1 MRREDDWT
9 GRNDGGERPLLASR
23 RQALIESARLVG
35 GALLLSVGVASVTP
49 DGGQS
54 VAFAQAMPTGG
65 VDPQMQEVL
74 DALAALDPLPL
85 ETVIPR
91 QARELPSVA
100 DAVQGALAARGQP
113 PAVEPVGQIEHRLI
127 PGGPGSE
134 GTLVRIYTPASG
146 AGPFPVLVYFHGGG
160 WVIANLNVYD
170 ASARAL
176 ANAATAVVVSVAYRQ
191 APENP
196 FPAAVDDA
204 YAAYQWVVGNAATFN
219 GDSAHVAVGGESA
232 GGNLAAVTALLAHQ
246 RGLAPPLHQM
256 LVYPVTD
263 FVGDYPSYQE
273 NFDAKPLSTPALQ
286 WFGRYYLRSDAD
298 RQDPRASPLRAPD
311 LHGLPSAT
319 VILAEIDPLRD
330 QGAAYAT
337 RLREAGVPVT
347 ARLYQSVTHEFFGTG
362 AVVDQAKDAVAVAA
376 AGLRAAFAA
385 GPSVK

>member
-1 MRREDDWT
+1 MRRMDDWT
-9 GRNDGGERPLLASR
+9 GRGDMGERPRLASR
-23 RQALIESARLVG
+23 RQALVGSARLVG
-35 GALLLSVGVASVTP
+35 GALLLSVGTASVTP

-113 PAVEPVGQIEHRLI
+113 PAVETVGQIEHRLI
-127 PGGPGSE
+127 PGGPSSE

-146 AGPFPVLVYFHGGG
+146 TGPFPVLVYFHGGG

-176 ANAATAVVVSVAYRQ
+176 TNAANAVVVSVAYRQ

-219 GDSAHVAVGGESA
+219 GDPAHVAVGGESA

-246 RGLAPPLHQM
+246 RGFAPPVHQL

-347 ARLYQSVTHEFFGTG
+347 VRLYQGVTHEFFGTG

-376 AGLRAAFAA
+376 AGLRAAFSAR
-385 GPSVK
+385 PSVK